1 MLPADN
7 PFATPSDL
15 PYEVPPF
22 DRITEEHYLPA
33 FRAGMAE
40 QRAEVDAVISQEGE
54 PTFADTLVALERSG
68 RLLQRVSLAFF
79 NLSGAD
85 TNPRLQEIETEIA
98 PELAAHSDAIFLD
111 KRLYARVKS
120 LYDRRD
126 SLGLDPES
134 SWLLERYH
142 TDFVRAG
149 AQLSD
154 EDASRLREYNA
165 ELASLCTSFSNQLL
179 ADTNDSAVVVTD
191 AAELAGLSED
201 AIAAARE
208 AARSRGIDGY
218 ALTLILPTAQPALA
232 SLSDRGVRERIFKA
246 SVVRGARSNDNDTAD
261 LVRRIVKLRAE
272 RARLLGYPHHAA
284 YQIEDNTARTADAA
298 AGMLARLAPAAVANA
313 EAELADLQAVVDAE
327 GGGFTV
333 EPWDWAYYT
342 EKVRK
347 QRYDIDEAQ
356 LRPYFELERVLID
369 GVFYAATQLYG
380 LGFAERHD
388 LPVYHPEVR
397 VFEVFNEDGTALGLF
412 YADFYT
418 RDSKRGG
425 AWMNSLVTQSHL
437 FGTKPIVVN
446 NLNINKPPA
455 GEPTLLTLDEVRTMF
470 HEFGHA
476 LHGLFSNV
484 RYPRF
489 TGTRVPRDFVEF
501 PSQVNEVWILWP
513 QVLANYATHHETGER
528 LPQEIVDRLQEAAK
542 FNEGF
547 ATTEYLAASL
557 LDLAWHTLTVEDL
570 AADGLIDDVQ
580 AFEADALTK
589 AGVAVAAVP
598 PRYRTTYFAHI
609 FTGASYSAGYYSYIW
624 SEVLDADTVEWFKE
638 NGGLRR
644 ENGDT
649 FRTALL
655 SRGGTADA
663 LSFFRAFRGRD
674 PQIEPLLVRRGLDRW
689 LPPLRVDHGVSA
701 GLDGVSRSQTP

>member
-40 QRAEVDAVISQEGE
+40 QRAEVEAVIAGSPAERSEAPGAGQVSPAQEGE

-79 NLSGAD
+79 NLAGAD

-98 PELAAHSDAIFLD
+98 PELSAHSDAIFLD

-165 ELASLCTSFSNQLL
+165 ELATLCTSFSNQLL

-191 AAELAGLSED
+191 AAELTGLSED
-201 AIAAARE
+201 AVAAARE

-218 ALTLILPTAQPALA
+218 TLTLILPTAQPALA
-232 SLSDRGVRERIFKA
+232 SLSDRGVRERIHKA
-246 SVVRGARSNDNDTAD
+246 SVVRGARGNDNDTAD

-298 AGMLARLAPAAVANA
+298 AAMLAKLAPAAVANA
-313 EAELADLQAVVDAE
+313 EAELADLQAAVDAE

-342 EKVRK
+342 DKVRK

-356 LRPYFELERVLID
+356 LRPYFELERVLVD
-369 GVFYAATQLYG
+369 GVFYAAGQLYG

-425 AWMNSLVTQSHL
+425 AWMNSLVTQSHM
-437 FGTKPIVVN
+437 FGTKPVVVN

-570 AADGLIDDVQ
+570 AAEGLLDDVQ

-609 FTGASYSAGYYSYIW
+609 FSGASYSAGYYSYIW

-644 ENGDT
+644 ENGDK

-674 PQIEPLLVRRGLDRW
+674 PQIEPLLVRRGLDR
-689 LPPLRVDHGVSA
+689 
-701 GLDGVSRSQTP
+701 

>member
-22 DRITEEHYLPA
+22 DRIAEEHYLPA
-33 FRAGMAE
+33 LRAGMAE
-40 QRAEVDAVISQEGE
+40 QRAEVEAITAQTDE
-54 PTFADTLVALERSG
+54 PTFENTLVALERTG
-68 RLLQRVSLAFF
+68 RLLKRVALAFD
-79 NLSGAD
+79 NVTSAD
-85 TNPRLQEIETEIA
+85 TTPGLQEIESEVA

-111 KRLYARVKS
+111 QALYARVKS

-134 SWLLERYH
+134 AWLLERYH
-142 TDFVRAG
+142 TQFVRAG
-149 AQLSD
+149 ARLST
-154 EDASRLREYNA
+154 EDAERLRAYNA
-165 ELASLCTSFSNQLL
+165 ELATLCTTFGNQLL
-179 ADTNDSAVVVTD
+179 ADTNESAVVVTD
-191 AAELAGLSED
+191 AAQLAGLSDD
-201 AIAAARE
+201 AIAAAQE
-208 AARSRGIDGY
+208 AAKGRDLDGY
-218 ALTLILPTAQPALA
+218 ALTLILPTAQPPLA
-232 SLSDRGVRERIFKA
+232 SLHDRGLRQRIHQA
-246 SVVRGARSNDNDTAD
+246 SVVRGAQGNDNDTSEV
-261 LVRRIVKLRAE
+261 VRRIVKLRAE

-298 AGMLARLAPAAVANA
+298 LGMLAKLAPAAVANA

-327 GGGFTV
+327 GGGFAV
-333 EPWDWAYYT
+333 EAWDWAYYT

-347 QRYDIDEAQ
+347 QRYDIDEAE
-356 LRPYFELERVLID
+356 LRPYFELERVLVD
-369 GVFYAATQLYG
+369 GVFFAAGKLYG
-380 LGFAERHD
+380 LQFTERHD
-388 LPVYHPEVR
+388 LPGYHPEVR

-412 YADFYT
+412 YGDFYT

-437 FGTKPIVVN
+437 FGSKPVVTN
-446 NLNINKPPA
+446 NLNISKPPA
-455 GEPTLLTLDEVRTMF
+455 GEPTLLTLDEVRTLF

-484 RYPRF
+484 RYPKF
-489 TGTRVPRDFVEF
+489 TGTSVPRDFVEF
-501 PSQVNEVWILWP
+501 PSQVNEVWMLWP
-513 QVLANYATHHETGER
+513 EVLSNYATHYQTGER
-528 LPQEIVDRLQEAAK
+528 LPQEIVDRLQAAAK

-557 LDLAWHTLTVEDL
+557 LDLAYHTLTVEDL
-570 AADGLIDDVQ
+570 ETPGLLDDLQ

-589 AGVAVAAVP
+589 AGVNVPAVP
-598 PRYRTTYFAHI
+598 PRYRTSYFAHI
-609 FTGASYSAGYYSYIW
+609 FTGSSYSAGYYSYIW

-644 ENGDT
+644 SNGDT
-649 FRTALL
+649 FRIELL

-663 LSFFRAFRGRD
+663 LSFFRGFRGRD
-674 PQIEPLLVRRGLDRW
+674 PQIEPLLVRRGLDR
-689 LPPLRVDHGVSA
+689 A
-701 GLDGVSRSQTP
+701 

>member
-232 SLSDRGVRERIFKA
+232 SLSDRGARERIFKA

-298 AGMLARLAPAAVANA
+298 AGMLAKLAPAAVANA

-570 AADGLIDDVQ
+570 AADGLLDDVQ

-674 PQIEPLLVRRGLDRW
+674 PQIEPLLVRRGLDR
-689 LPPLRVDHGVSA
+689 
-701 GLDGVSRSQTP
+701 

>member
-54 PTFADTLVALERSG
+54 PTFADTLVSLERSG

-298 AGMLARLAPAAVANA
+298 AGMLAKLAPAAVANA

-674 PQIEPLLVRRGLDRW
+674 PQIEPLLVRRGLDR
-689 LPPLRVDHGVSA
+689 
-701 GLDGVSRSQTP
+701 

>member
-54 PTFADTLVALERSG
+54 PTFADTLVSLERSG

-232 SLSDRGVRERIFKA
+232 SLSDRGARERIFKA

-298 AGMLARLAPAAVANA
+298 AGMLAKLAPAAVANA

-570 AADGLIDDVQ
+570 AADGLLDDVQ

-674 PQIEPLLVRRGLDRW
+674 PQIEPLLVRRGLDR
-689 LPPLRVDHGVSA
+689 
-701 GLDGVSRSQTP
+701 

>member
-7 PFATPSDL
+7 PFAIPSDL

-22 DRITEEHYLPA
+22 DRIAEEHYLPA
-33 FRAGMAE
+33 LRAGMAE
-40 QRAEVDAVISQEGE
+40 QRAEVDAIAAQADE
-54 PTFADTLVALERSG
+54 PTFENTLVALERSG
-68 RLLQRVSLAFF
+68 RLLQRVSLAFY
-79 NLSGAD
+79 NVTSAD
-85 TNPRLQEIETEIA
+85 TTPGLQAIEAEIA
-98 PELAAHSDAIFLD
+98 PETAAHSDAIFLD
-111 KRLYARVKS
+111 RRLYARIKS

-134 SWLLERYH
+134 AWLLERYH
-142 TDFVRAG
+142 TEFVRAG

-154 EDASRLREYNA
+154 EDAERLRAYNA
-165 ELASLCTSFSNQLL
+165 ELATLCTTFSNQLL
-179 ADTNDSAVVVTD
+179 ADTNESAVVVTD
-191 AAELAGLSED
+191 PAELAGLSDD
-201 AIAAARE
+201 AIASARE
-208 AARSRGIDGY
+208 AAKARDLDGY
-218 ALTLILPTAQPALA
+218 ALTLILPTAQPPLA
-232 SLSDRGVRERIFKA
+232 SLHDRGLRQRIHQT
-246 SVVRGARSNDNDTAD
+246 SVVRGAQGNDNDTSD

-298 AGMLARLAPAAVANA
+298 LGMLAKLAPAAVANA

-327 GGGFTV
+327 GGGFAV
-333 EPWDWAYYT
+333 EAWDWAYYT

-347 QRYDIDEAQ
+347 QRYDIDEAE
-356 LRPYFELERVLID
+356 LRPYFELERVLVD
-369 GVFYAATQLYG
+369 GVFYAAGKLYG

-388 LPVYHPEVR
+388 LPGYHPDVR

-412 YADFYT
+412 YGDFYT
-418 RDSKRGG
+418 RDAKRGG

-437 FGTKPIVVN
+437 FGTKPVVVN
-446 NLNINKPPA
+446 NLNISKPPA

-484 RYPRF
+484 RYPKF
-489 TGTRVPRDFVEF
+489 TGTKVPRDFVEF
-501 PSQVNEVWILWP
+501 PSQVNEVWMLWP
-513 QVLANYATHHETGER
+513 EVLSNYATHYQTGER
-528 LPQEIVDRLQEAAK
+528 LPQEIVDRLQAAAK

-547 ATTEYLAASL
+547 ATTEYLAAAL
-557 LDLAWHTLTVEDL
+557 LDLAYHTLTVEDL
-570 AADGLIDDVQ
+570 ATPGLLDDVQ

-589 AGVAVAAVP
+589 AGVNVPAVP

-638 NGGLRR
+638 QGGLLRSS
-644 ENGDT
+644 GDT
-649 FRTALL
+649 FRTELL

-663 LSFFRAFRGRD
+663 LSFFRGFRGRD
-674 PQIEPLLVRRGLDRW
+674 PQIEPLLTRRGLDR
-689 LPPLRVDHGVSA
+689 A
-701 GLDGVSRSQTP
+701 

>member
-7 PFATPSDL
+7 PFATTSPL

-22 DRITEEHYLPA
+22 DRVTAEHYLPA

-40 QRAEVDAVISQEGE
+40 QRAEVEAIIATEGE

-68 RLLQRVSLAFF
+68 RLLQRVSLAFY
-79 NLSGAD
+79 NLTGAHTD
-85 TNPRLQEIETEIA
+85 ERLQEIEAEIA
-98 PELAAHSDAIFLD
+98 PELSAHSDAIYLD
-111 KRLYARVKS
+111 QRLYARVKS

-126 SLGLDPES
+126 ALGLDPES
-134 SWLLERYH
+134 AWLLERYH
-142 TDFVRAG
+142 TEFVRAG

-154 EDASRLREYNA
+154 ADAAKLREFNA
-165 ELASLCTSFSNQLL
+165 ELATLCTSFSNHLL
-179 ADTNDSAVVVTD
+179 ADTNDSAVFVED
-191 AAELAGLSED
+191 AAALAGLSDD
-201 AIAAARE
+201 AIGAARE
-208 AARSRGIDGY
+208 AAKSRDLDGY
-218 ALTLILPTAQPALA
+218 AFTLILPTAQPALA
-232 SLSDRGVRERIFKA
+232 SLHDRGLRERIHNA
-246 SVVRGARSNDNDTAD
+246 SVARGARGNDDDTSE
-261 LVRRIVKLRAE
+261 LVRRIVRVRAE
-272 RARLLGYPHHAA
+272 RARLLGYAHHAA
-284 YQIEDNTARTADAA
+284 YQIEDTTARTADAA
-298 AGMLARLAPAAVANA
+298 ASMLAKLAPAAVANA

-327 GGGFTV
+327 GGGFAV
-333 EPWDWAYYT
+333 QPWDWAYYT

-347 QRYDIDEAQ
+347 QRYDIDESA
-356 LRPYFELERVLID
+356 LRPYFELERVLVD
-369 GVFYAATQLYG
+369 GVFAAAGKLYG

-437 FGTKPIVVN
+437 FGTKPVVVN
-446 NLNINKPPA
+446 NLNISKPPQ
-455 GEPTLLTLDEVRTMF
+455 GQPTLLTLDEVRTMF

-484 RYPRF
+484 RFPKF

-501 PSQVNEVWILWP
+501 PSQVNEMWMLWP
-513 QVLANYATHHETGER
+513 EVLAGYAVHHETGEP
-528 LPQEIVDRLQEAAK
+528 LPQELVDRLQAAAT

-570 AADGLIDDVQ
+570 ETPGLLDDVQ
-580 AFEADALTK
+580 AFEADALAK
-589 AGVAVAAVP
+589 AGIAVAAVP

-609 FTGASYSAGYYSYIW
+609 FTGSSYSAGYYSYIW

-655 SRGGTADA
+655 SRGGSADA
-663 LSFFRAFRGRD
+663 MTFFQTFRGRD
-674 PQIEPLLVRRGLDRW
+674 PQIEPLLSRRGLDR
-689 LPPLRVDHGVSA
+689 
-701 GLDGVSRSQTP
+701 